1 MFAQTGDLV
10 GIGNEKWVGWLGCL
24 ALLGIL
30 GIVLVQLKPMIS
42 EKISDSKSNQ
52 IEENK
57 KIKMRIE

>member
-42 EKISDSKSNQ
+42 EKISDSK
-52 IEENK
+52 
-57 KIKMRIE
+57 